1 MIDRIIVGLY
11 LSISMMKFLIS
22 PLLLAFGLLISCGPD
37 AETKE
42 LMTRAGTYFKPLP
55 AVMPGFEKVIPQQ
68 IELGK
73 KLYFDV
79 RLSVNDT
86 QSCNTC
92 HRVDEKLG
100 GVDNKRFSDGALPG
114 KIGGRNAPTVLNAGF
129 HIAQFWDGRAAD
141 LTEQA
146 KGPIL
151 NPIEMAMPSQDA
163 VVKKI
168 GAIEEYQKLF
178 KEAFPDAKEPVT
190 YDNLAFAIA
199 AFESTLI
206 TKDRFDDFLSGDAKA
221 LSAEEKKGLK
231 TFMDAGC
238 IACHNGPLLGGNSY
252 QKMGVLNPYANT
264 KDLGRYEVT
273 KKDTDKYFFKVPS
286 LRNVALT
293 APYFHDGGAETLEE
307 AVRQMAHLQ
316 LNKNLS
322 DEEVKSIVT
331 FLKALTDKQRAQ

>member
-1 MIDRIIVGLY
+1 MTRILISSLFLSVGL
-11 LSISMMKFLIS
+11 LV
-22 PLLLAFGLLISCGPD
+22 ACGPD

-42 LMTRAGTYFKPLP
+42 LMTRAGTLFKPLP
-55 AVMPGFEKVIPQQ
+55 SVMPGFEKVTPQQ

-92 HRVDEKLG
+92 HRVDNKLG
-100 GVDNKRFSDGALPG
+100 GVDNNQFSKGAPAG
-114 KIGGRNAPTVLNAGF
+114 TIGGRNSPTVLNAGF
-129 HIAQFWDGRAAD
+129 HLAQFWDGRAAD

-151 NPIEMAMPSQDA
+151 NPVEMAMPSEEA

-168 GAIEEYQKLF
+168 GAIEEYQTLF
-178 KEAFPDAKEPVT
+178 KRAFPEAKEAIT

-206 TKDRFDDFLSGDAKA
+206 TKDRFDDFLGGDAKA

-231 TFMDAGC
+231 AFMDAGC
-238 IACHNGPLLGGNSY
+238 MSCHNGPLLGGNSY
-252 QKMGVLNPYANT
+252 QKMGLLNPYANT
-264 KDLGRYEVT
+264 KDLGRYDVT
-273 KKDTDKYFFKVPS
+273 KKDADKYFFKVPS

-293 APYFHDGGAETLEE
+293 APYFHDGASATLED
-307 AVRQMAHLQ
+307 AVQQMAHLQ
-316 LNKNLS
+316 LNKKLS

-331 FLKALTDKQRAQ
+331 FLGALTDKERAR

>member
-1 MIDRIIVGLY
+1 MKRI
-11 LSISMMKFLIS
+11 LIS
-22 PLLLAFGLLISCGPD
+22 PLFLTVGLLIACGPD

-42 LMTRAGTYFKPLP
+42 LMTRAGTLFKPLP
-55 AVMPGFEKVIPQQ
+55 AVMPGFEKVTPQQ

-100 GVDNKRFSDGALPG
+100 GVDNNQFSNGAPAG
-114 KIGGRNAPTVLNAGF
+114 TIGGRNSPTVLNAGF
-129 HIAQFWDGRAAD
+129 HLAQFWDGRAAD

-151 NPIEMAMPSQDA
+151 NPVEMAMPSEEA

-168 GAIEEYQKLF
+168 GAIEEYQTLF
-178 KEAFPDAKEPVT
+178 KGAFPEAKEAIT

-206 TKDRFDDFLSGDAKA
+206 TKDRFDDFLGGDAKA

-231 TFMDAGC
+231 AFMDAGC
-238 IACHNGPLLGGNSY
+238 MSCHNGPLLGGNSY
-252 QKMGVLNPYANT
+252 QKMGLLNPYANT
-264 KDLGRYEVT
+264 KDLGRYDVT
-273 KKDTDKYFFKVPS
+273 KKDADKYFFKVPS

-293 APYFHDGGAETLEE
+293 APYFHDGASATLED
-307 AVRQMAHLQ
+307 AVQQMAHLQ
-316 LNKNLS
+316 LNKKLS

-331 FLKALTDKQRAQ
+331 FLGALTDKERAR

>member
-1 MIDRIIVGLY
+1 MKRI
-11 LSISMMKFLIS
+11 LIS
-22 PLLLAFGLLISCGPD
+22 PLVLTFGLLIACGPD

-42 LMTRAGTYFKPLP
+42 LMTRAGTLFKPLP
-55 AVMPGFEKVIPQQ
+55 AAMPGFEKVTAQQ

-92 HRVDEKLG
+92 HRIDEKLG
-100 GVDNKRFSDGALPG
+100 GVDNKQFSNGAPAG
-114 KIGGRNAPTVLNAGF
+114 TIGGRNSPTVLNAGF
-129 HIAQFWDGRAAD
+129 HLAQFWDGRAAD

-151 NPIEMAMPSQDA
+151 NPVEMAMPSEEA

-168 GAIEEYQKLF
+168 GAIEEYQTLF
-178 KEAFPDAKEPVT
+178 KGAFPDAKEAIT
-190 YDNLAFAIA
+190 YNNLASAIA

-206 TKDRFDDFLSGDAKA
+206 TKDRFDDFLGGDVKA

-231 TFMDAGC
+231 SFMDAGC
-238 IACHNGPLLGGNSY
+238 MSCHNGPLLGGNSY
-252 QKMGVLNPYANT
+252 QKMGLLNPYANT
-264 KDLGRYEVT
+264 KDLGRYDVT
-273 KKDTDKYFFKVPS
+273 KKDADRYFFKVPS

-293 APYFHDGGAETLEE
+293 APYFHDGASSTLED
-307 AVRQMAHLQ
+307 AVQQMAHLQ
-316 LNKNLS
+316 LNKKLS

-331 FLKALTDKQRAQ
+331 FLNALTDKERAR